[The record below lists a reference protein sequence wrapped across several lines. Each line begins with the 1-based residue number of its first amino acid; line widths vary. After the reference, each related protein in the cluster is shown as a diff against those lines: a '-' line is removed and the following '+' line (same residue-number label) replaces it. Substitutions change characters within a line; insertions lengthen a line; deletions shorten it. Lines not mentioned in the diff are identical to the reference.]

1 MGMILKLRQILR
13 LGRDQEGAAAV
24 EFAICLLPLL
34 LILGGIIDFGHC
46 WYMESMLGT
55 ASREGARYAARYTTN
70 ESGVRVASDWS
81 AVEQYIKEK
90 YALPGLTVT
99 PGGAYT
105 SITAGDKLSVTV
117 AAPKEWFFLGSLG
130 IAGLPENLSSITWT
144 SVE

>member
-1 MGMILKLRQILR
+1 MIRTLRRFLR
-13 LGRDQEGAAAV
+13 FGRCQEGAAAV

-55 ASREGARYAARYTTN
+55 ASREGARYAARYNTN
-70 ESGVRVASDWS
+70 ASGVRVASDWS

-105 SITAGDKLSVTV
+105 SITAGAKLSVTV
-117 AAPKEWFFLGSLG
+117 TASKEWFFLGGLG
-130 IAGLPENLSSITWT
+130 ITSLPENLSSITWMA
-144 SVE
+144 VE